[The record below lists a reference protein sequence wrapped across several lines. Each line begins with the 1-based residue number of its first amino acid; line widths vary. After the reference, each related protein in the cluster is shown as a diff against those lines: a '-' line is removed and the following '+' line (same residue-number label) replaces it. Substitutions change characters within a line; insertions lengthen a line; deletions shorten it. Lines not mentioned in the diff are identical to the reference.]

1 VASSASVTRRSLRRA
16 QAVTRGVGEQVA
28 LVVVAPAVGA
38 MGREIR
44 TIFAGEPPIDGWLGF
59 EEVKRD
65 ALRT

>member
-1 VASSASVTRRSLRRA
+1 
-16 QAVTRGVGEQVA
+16 
-28 LVVVAPAVGA
+28 

-65 ALRT
+65 ALRTVPAERQTMNAER